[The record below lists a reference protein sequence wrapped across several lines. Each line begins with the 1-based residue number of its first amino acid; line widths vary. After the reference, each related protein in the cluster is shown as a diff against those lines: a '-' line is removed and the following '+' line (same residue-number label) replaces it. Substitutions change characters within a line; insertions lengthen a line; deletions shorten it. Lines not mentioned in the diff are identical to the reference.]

1 MKLGAENRKQVI
13 ALAVLGGI
21 ALLLVLRAVF
31 MSGAPEPTAVQ
42 PVAQAAPA
50 AAGIPARPHRPA
62 GRTRTA
68 TSRLP
73 SAPHSIDPTLRFD
86 WLKNSEDVKYEGNGK
101 NIFLAQADIPEP
113 IKNGATDQQKLAQE
127 GPPPP
132 PPPPP
137 INLKFYGF
145 ASKPGEPK
153 KIFLSQGEDVFIA
166 TEGQVIDRRYKVLR
180 ISPMSVEIEDML
192 NNNRQ
197 SIPLTQ
203 G

>member
-1 MKLGAENRKQVI
+1 MKLGAENRKQMIV
-13 ALAVLGGI
+13 LASLGGV
-21 ALLLVLRAVF
+21 ALLLVLRA
-31 MSGAPEPTAVQ
+31 MLGSGAPEPTTIQ
-42 PVAQAAPA
+42 PLASVTPATAAPS
-50 AAGIPARPHRPA
+50 RPTRSS
-62 GRTRTA
+62 GRNRTGGVRA
-68 TSRLP
+68 S

-86 WLKNSEDVKYEGNGK
+86 WLKSSEETEYSGNGR
-101 NIFLAQADIPEP
+101 NIFMAQAEIPTP
-113 IKNGATDQQKLAQE
+113 VGTGAAEAAKVDQ

-145 ASKPGEPK
+145 ASGPGQPK
-153 KIFLSQGEDVFIA
+153 RIFLSQGEDVFIA
-166 TEGQVIDRRYKVLR
+166 AEGEVIDRRYRIVR